1 MERIPRRQRKISDTY
16 AEPANF
22 LEIEITDPE
31 TIGSGSGR
39 YTEYTMSMRTNL
51 PVFKIRDI
59 SVKRRYS
66 DFEWLRNELAR
77 DSKIIVRRWFIKKTS
92 LFIERFKN
100 NILPLF

>member
-77 DSKIIVRRWFIKKTS
+77 DSKIIVRRWFIKKQVYS
-92 LFIERFKN
+92 
-100 NILPLF
+100 